1 MDARGGAG
9 QRRFGAATA
18 VLWVALQFSTFRLRP
33 GQVGT
38 TQAVISGLS
47 TAHIAI
53 PPLIGLVAD
62 RLGLATG
69 MWLFVLAPVG
79 ILVLA
84 LTSQGEKGQEAVRA

>member
-53 PPLIGLVAD
+53 PPLIGLVAV
-62 RLGLATG
+62 GLATG